1 MSIEQ
6 VITVKSPAFAEGG
19 VIPSRFTCDG
29 DGEVPSLTWDGVP
42 GDAAALALV
51 VDDPDAPR
59 GTFTHWIV
67 LDMPTDTTGLE
78 PGVLPRGATQAK
90 NSGGGTS
97 YYPPCPPSG
106 VHHYRFTVYAL
117 ATPTRLPDGA
127 GLDPALRAVESSAV
141 ARGRL
146 TGVYERPR

>member
-1 MSIEQ
+1 VSIEQ
-6 VITVKSPAFAEGG
+6 VITVTSTAFAEGE

-29 DGEVPSLTWDGVP
+29 DGEVPSLTWEGVP

-59 GTFTHWIV
+59 GTFTHWVV
-67 LDMPTDTTGLE
+67 LDMSAGTTGLE
-78 PGVLPRGATQAK
+78 AGVPPRGARQAE

-97 YYPPCPPSG
+97 YYPPCPPTG
-106 VHHYRFTVYAL
+106 VHHYRFTLYAL
-117 ATPTRLPDGA
+117 ASPTGLPDGA
-127 GLDPALRAVESSAV
+127 ALDPALRAVESSGL

-146 TGVYERPR
+146 TGVYERQR

>member
-1 MSIEQ
+1 MSITQ
-6 VITVKSPAFAEGG
+6 GITVRSTAFAEGE

-29 DGEVPSLTWDGVP
+29 DGEQPSLTWEGVP

-59 GTFTHWIV
+59 GTFTHWV
-67 LDMPTDTTGLE
+67 VVDLPSDATGLE
-78 PGVLPRGATQAK
+78 PGALPHGARQAK
-90 NSGGGTS
+90 NSGGGTA
-97 YYPPCPPSG
+97 YYPPCPPTG

-117 ATPTRLPDGA
+117 AGPTGLPDGA
-127 GLDPALRAVESSAV
+127 GLDAALRAVEASAV

-146 TGVYERPR
+146 TGIYERQR